1 MQTGFDLTDDGTV
14 NDAQVDFMRKT
25 VCILKILAEEAL
37 STAERF
43 VKTCG
48 RTIITGNDMYYALM
62 YEAHEFFQKDFDA
75 RFYEELER
83 EKQHTYLTDEESE
96 DDEGEGEED
105 SLEENQE
112 NDESEM
118 QEKQHEAYTLECV
131 IPQDSGFHSK
141 VLKYAAEW
149 RDWFPEDPVHKM
161 IKDAIDK
168 TKRTES
174 C

>member
-1 MQTGFDLTDDGTV
+1 MKTGFDMMDSDV
-14 NDAQVDFMRKT
+14 VDNAQVDFMRKT
-25 VCILKILAEEAL
+25 VCILKILADEAM

-75 RFYEELER
+75 RFYEEF
-83 EKQHTYLTDEESE
+83 EKESQHTYMTDEESE
-96 DDEGEGEED
+96 DDDEESDEEAEKNDD
-105 SLEENQE
+105 STVQE
-112 NDESEM
+112 I
-118 QEKQHEAYTLECV
+118 KHEAYTLECV

-141 VLKYAAEW
+141 VIKYATEW

-168 TKRTES
+168 TKRT

>member
-1 MQTGFDLTDDGTV
+1 MKTGFDMIDSDAV
-14 NDAQVDFMRKT
+14 DNAQVDFMRKT
-25 VCILKILAEEAL
+25 VCILKILAEEAM

-75 RFYEELER
+75 RFYEEF
-83 EKQHTYLTDEESE
+83 EKESQHTYMTDEESE
-96 DDEGEGEED
+96 DSEEESGEEA
-105 SLEENQE
+105 EEN
-112 NDESEM
+112 DDSKM
-118 QEKQHEAYTLECV
+118 QETKHEAYTLECV

-141 VLKYAAEW
+141 VIKYATEW

-168 TKRTES
+168 TKRTEND
-174 C
+174 